1 MNGITWWHRSQYYQI
16 EISLSANLPREASW
30 RRSQKETIHGVLVTE
45 LENDNIV
52 SRRQE
57 PLCQM
62 ASKQDDPPEG
72 WGRYSTFRTIKLQK
86 CLVTDMGNNS
96 ELALKYSFHTLTI
109 FYCIGNCKPSL

>member
-1 MNGITWWHRSQYYQI
+1 M
-16 EISLSANLPREASW
+16 
-30 RRSQKETIHGVLVTE
+30 TE

-86 CLVTDMGNNS
+86 TDYEPGMKRKKNNNNKNNKVW
-96 ELALKYSFHTLTI
+96 LARRYVQLKIQVIRYKGKKKL
-109 FYCIGNCKPSL
+109 KK